1 MNKSDI
7 KEMVRE
13 CFKRAIVREE
23 KMTKSQLDKREEIV
37 KTLKG
42 KKDEFVKKYG
52 DDWESVMYATATKLA
67 KEN

>member
-23 KMTKSQLDKREEIV
+23 KMTKSQLDKREEIL

-42 KKDEFVKKYG
+42 KKEEFVKKYG

>member
-67 KEN
+67 KES